1 MGKQQQAIRHDEDP
15 WSGSRRV
22 VPVRAYL
29 WRWIRAAVENGPV
42 LEIGPGLRPTAP
54 VEGSYFVDRSTHAL
68 AQLAARG
75 GLVAP
80 AGRRLPFPNRCFAA
94 VLAFEVLE
102 HVEEDDV
109 LFAEI
114 ARVLRPGGLFVLST
128 PIRMSLW
135 SALDEAC
142 GHVRRYEPDELF
154 SKIRVNG
161 FEIEGYASV
170 SGGYPVLSRLRAR
183 ILTANRRIAT
193 AFVQRLVFP
202 VQAAYQRSFGKVRS
216 ASPDSPVP
224 VSAGDLTVYARLGRR
239 EEAEPHDA
247 TRVRQVP

>member
-1 MGKQQQAIRHDEDP
+1 VSRRQQAVRHDEDR

-22 VPVRAYL
+22 VPVRPHL
-29 WRWIRAAVENGPV
+29 WRWIDAVVEDGPV

-54 VEGSYFVDRSTHAL
+54 VEGSYFVDRSPHAL
-68 AQLAARG
+68 AQLAAHG
-75 GLVAP
+75 GLIAP
-80 AGRRLPFPNRCFAA
+80 AGRQLSFPSRCFGA

-102 HVEEDDV
+102 HVAEDDA

-142 GHVRRYEPDELF
+142 GHFRRYEVDELF
-154 SKIRVNG
+154 GKLRTYG
-161 FEIEGYASV
+161 FRIEGYASA
-170 SGGYPVLSRLRAR
+170 SNGSPILSRVRAR
-183 ILTANRRIAT
+183 ILRANRPIAT
-193 AFVQRLVFP
+193 AFVQALVFP
-202 VQAAYQRSFGKVRS
+202 VQAAYHRSLGKVRW

-224 VSAGDLTVYARLGRR
+224 VQAGDLMVYGRAARRR
-239 EEAEPHDA
+239 
-247 TRVRQVP
+247 